1 MHSDPSWYPKY
12 TDTDSYYSL
21 YYEILYIY
29 AEGKYCLCIQIIKL
43 DSLSRLAINLHRE
56 GATDADDD
64 PGLVEVDPYEEG
76 SLPHVDVIRRID
88 DLGRIKV
95 TNLND
100 TMIAIE

>member
-1 MHSDPSWYPKY
+1 MLSLRSDSK
-12 TDTDSYYSL
+12 
-21 YYEILYIY
+21 IR
-29 AEGKYCLCIQIIKL
+29 LCFC
-43 DSLSRLAINLHRE
+43 LAINLHRK
-56 GATDADDD
+56 GATDTDDD

-76 SLPHVDVIRRID
+76 SLPHVDVIGCID